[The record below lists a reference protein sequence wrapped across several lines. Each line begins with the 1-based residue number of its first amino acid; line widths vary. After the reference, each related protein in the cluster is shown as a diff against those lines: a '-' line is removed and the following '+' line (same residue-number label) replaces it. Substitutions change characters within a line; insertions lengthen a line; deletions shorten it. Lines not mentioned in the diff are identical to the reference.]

1 MPNFVRS
8 RIRSV
13 SVTLAVLAS
22 IGPASAFDTNTLDEI
37 GSLPFDEVARFIRKQ
52 STALASEVDQRL
64 IKINKTADG
73 ISCYGMRFSSEWKN
87 LKGYRVSP
95 YVCEF
100 DGEWLTINA
109 DVKVYGPNKKR
120 FEKISRTA
128 FRRRLSL
135 KRRACPGNGLTPI
148 LRANKAGDITKEGPA
163 FCWGLHP
170 VSLS

>member
-8 RIRSV
+8 RIRPV

-22 IGPASAFDTNTLDEI
+22 IGPASAFDTNTLEEI

-128 FRRRLSL
+128 F
-135 KRRACPGNGLTPI
+135 KTATFFEEKG
-148 LRANKAGDITKEGPA
+148 
-163 FCWGLHP
+163 
-170 VSLS
+170 VSWQWADADPERK